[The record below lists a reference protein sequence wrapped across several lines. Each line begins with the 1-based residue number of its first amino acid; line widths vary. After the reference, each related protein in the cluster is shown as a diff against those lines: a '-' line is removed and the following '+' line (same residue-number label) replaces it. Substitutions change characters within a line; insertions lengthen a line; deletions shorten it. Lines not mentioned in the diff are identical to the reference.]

1 MNHIAIISSI
11 GLLKNLEITHQTSPM
26 VLHSANQ
33 RQGGGDRG
41 SGSSIALL
49 QERFRKL
56 QRTREK
62 RQEMELLKLF
72 PEPENIS
79 QRSQLNRY
87 ESPVGSMEMMKT
99 RPRSQGCNSLG
110 LGLNTK
116 QAEPEKPAE
125 SSQLMDFWKVDS
137 NKNEV
142 DTSLHL

>member
-1 MNHIAIISSI
+1 
-11 GLLKNLEITHQTSPM
+11 
-26 VLHSANQ
+26 
-33 RQGGGDRG
+33 
-41 SGSSIALL
+41 
-49 QERFRKL
+49 
-56 QRTREK
+56 
-62 RQEMELLKLF
+62 MELLKLF

-79 QRSQLNRY
+79 QRSQANRY
-87 ESPVGSMEMMKT
+87 EPPVGSMEMMKT